1 MLWDLNKK
9 KEKKNK
15 HDLNINKKMFA
26 IASLKYKMVDMSKI
40 NLLKDLK
47 YNTLGKNVI
56 FLKLDLL

>member
-1 MLWDLNKK
+1 
-9 KEKKNK
+9 
-15 HDLNINKKMFA
+15 MFA